1 MVWIDSSRHR
11 QSKLTFGAAVPFGLN
26 VNTVICKSLKAP
38 GTFGFGTN
46 TCVIVA

>member
-11 QSKLTFGAAVPFGLN
+11 QSKLTFGAAVPFGFH
-26 VNTVICKSLKAP
+26 VNTVIRKSLKAP